1 MGQTISEKILGRAQ
15 GRPVRAGEIIYPE
28 PDLITCHDWYVVN
41 FDKALEKFGVTKLFD
56 PDRVL
61 ISTDHEPVAVSPQSS
76 ERQKKVREIVAKY
89 GITKFYDVGRGGL
102 GHMFPV
108 EMGMIKPGMFV
119 EAYDTHVT
127 NYGSVGALG
136 IAFVVEVSEI
146 LALGSVW
153 MRVPETVR
161 VNLHGKMPYGTSMR
175 DVAQKLIADLG
186 DELIDYSVVEFGGPG
201 LLHVDMSGR
210 HTLCNTPLE
219 IGAKSAL
226 IEPDQVTLD
235 YLSTRTK
242 DPITL
247 IKSDPDATF
256 RKVIDYDLS
265 SIGPHVAMP
274 PTPDNVH
281 PIAKVLGTPIHHAFI
296 GSCASGNLKDLAD
309 AAGILKDRR
318 VHPSVRLYIT
328 PATQEVARDAARTGL
343 LEIFIAAGATMTQA
357 GCGPCAGGRIGGMA
371 EGETSINTGTRN
383 DMRRLGASG
392 DIYLASPLTVAASA
406 VTGKITDPRTMLT
419 QDPRS

>member
-1 MGQTISEKILGRAQ
+1 
-15 GRPVRAGEIIYPE
+15 
-28 PDLITCHDWYVVN
+28 
-41 FDKALEKFGVTKLFD
+41 
-56 PDRVL
+56 
-61 ISTDHEPVAVSPQSS
+61 
-76 ERQKKVREIVAKY
+76 
-89 GITKFYDVGRGGL
+89 
-102 GHMFPV
+102 
-108 EMGMIKPGMFV
+108 
-119 EAYDTHVT
+119 
-127 NYGSVGALG
+127 VGALG

-161 VNLHGKMPYGTSMR
+161 VNLHGKMPHGTSMR

-201 LLHVDMSGR
+201 MIDVDMSGR

-226 IEPDQVTLD
+226 VEPDQVTLD

-242 DPITL
+242 DQITL
-247 IKSDPDATF
+247 IKSDPDASF

-265 SIGPHVAMP
+265 SIGPQIALP

-281 PIAKVLGTPIHHAFI
+281 PIHKALGTPIHHAFI

-309 AAGILKDRR
+309 AAAILKDRR
-318 VHPSVRLYIT
+318 VHPNVRLYVT
-328 PATQEVARDAARTGL
+328 PATQEVAREAARTGL
-343 LEIFIAAGATMTQA
+343 LEIFLAAGATMTQA
-357 GCGPCAGGRIGGMA
+357 GCGPCAGGRIGGTA
-371 EGETSINTGTRN
+371 DGETSINTGTRN
-383 DMRRLGASG
+383 DLRRLGGSG

-406 VTGKITDPRTMLT
+406 VTGEITDPRTMMSKEA
-419 QDPRS
+419 R